1 VTEQR
6 PLVAQLL
13 AELGDLPAL
22 DRARA
27 ITELLAA
34 VPDLTAQRR
43 AIVAEHH
50 DAGMSQA
57 ELARQIGVTP
67 GAIYHL
73 VRR

>member
-1 VTEQR
+1 MTA
-6 PLVAQLL
+6 PHSPVARLL
-13 AELGDLPAL
+13 TELGDLPAL
-22 DRARA
+22 ERARV

-43 AIVAEHH
+43 AIVVEHH

-57 ELARQIGVTP
+57 ELSRQIGVTP

-73 VRR
+73 VRK